1 MGKRSTRLKIV
12 FFSLLLA
19 GFMVIQYCWMMSLQ
33 KDKSEEFKY
42 RIITGINS
50 IGQKMQSTE
59 LTVAAVSNL
68 LRQSFFSIGLSAL
81 SFEYAIDE
89 NGRHL
94 ASPGFRQQLI
104 NNSGHLTLHYVFDQN
119 RNSEGQLT
127 VVVPFWNRFIW
138 KKMIWPIAAS
148 VLLTIMI
155 VVIFCYASILG
166 ARNQQSYYDIRTKVL
181 KNMLQQLETPLS
193 TMSVAAEALRNARV
207 MQDAGKM
214 NYYQRVINEENK
226 RMNEQVEKFLR
237 EIK

>member
-1 MGKRSTRLKIV
+1 
-12 FFSLLLA
+12 
-19 GFMVIQYCWMMSLQ
+19 
-33 KDKSEEFKY
+33 
-42 RIITGINS
+42 
-50 IGQKMQSTE
+50 
-59 LTVAAVSNL
+59 
-68 LRQSFFSIGLSAL
+68 
-81 SFEYAIDE
+81 
-89 NGRHL
+89 
-94 ASPGFRQQLI
+94 
-104 NNSGHLTLHYVFDQN
+104 
-119 RNSEGQLT
+119 
-127 VVVPFWNRFIW
+127 
-138 KKMIWPIAAS
+138 MIWPIAAS